1 MSHTSW
7 KVPVRVHA
15 AERSED
21 VDVGAD
27 DYDDVVEDVDGAMY
41 ADASELC
48 YFLSTTDV
56 GGQLWSGGVDTD
68 CVTVVDG

>member
-1 MSHTSW
+1 MR
-7 KVPVRVHA
+7 VRV

-21 VDVGAD
+21 VGVGAD

-48 YFLSTTDV
+48 YFSSTIDD
-56 GGQLWSGGVDTD
+56 GGQLWSGGVDTS
-68 CVTVVDG
+68 CVTVADG